1 MREILGIFF
10 HLTALISA
18 FNSVKGLRVIE
29 KVKENRF
36 EGLCGKLKSKVSFQ
50 RESAKFSFAF
60 YAFINS

>member
-1 MREILGIFF
+1 M
-10 HLTALISA
+10 
-18 FNSVKGLRVIE
+18 KGLTVTKKI
-29 KVKENRF
+29 KENRF